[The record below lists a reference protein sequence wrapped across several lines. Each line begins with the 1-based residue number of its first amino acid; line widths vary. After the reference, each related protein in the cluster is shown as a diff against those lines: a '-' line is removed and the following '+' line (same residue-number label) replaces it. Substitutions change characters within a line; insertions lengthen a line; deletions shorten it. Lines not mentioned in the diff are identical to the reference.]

1 MFVTTKLAKLKK
13 PSLFVASCPAY
24 ARAAVAAIGYETVV
38 SPYWSH
44 ALQIWALK
52 TFPEWMVAGLTLS
65 MHHGIRKAGM
75 KKEEKRKAEEAAAQ
89 GSAGSKKQA

>member
-13 PSLFVASCPAY
+13 TSLFVASCQGY

-52 TFPEWMVAGLTLS
+52 TLPEGLVAALTLS
-65 MHHGIRKAGM
+65 MHMGIRKAGM
-75 KKEEKRKAEEAAAQ
+75 KKEEKRKAEEAQ
-89 GSAGSKKQA
+89 QSSGDKKQA